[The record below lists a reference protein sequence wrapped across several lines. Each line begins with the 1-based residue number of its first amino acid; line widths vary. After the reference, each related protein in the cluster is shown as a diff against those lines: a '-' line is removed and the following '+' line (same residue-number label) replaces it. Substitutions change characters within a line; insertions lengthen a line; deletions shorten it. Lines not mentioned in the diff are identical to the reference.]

1 MRIGVKSSRSLL
13 PLGGMVEQVEI
24 VRVYAVRIVEG
35 SGQVRFDHVFWSGN
49 KRSPRSVATAPT
61 VRKTRDPFFPFIH
74 SASVAIAT
82 IPLYLSN
89 VIFHRI
95 EPFLTQIGLSN
106 QYSLCDLVFSVS
118 SENPELNLQLK
129 SEG

>member
-1 MRIGVKSSRSLL
+1 VRIGVKSSRSLL

-61 VRKTRDPFFPFIH
+61 VRNIRDSTSTQPRLPLPQYPQSRQQDSLRSFWTI
-74 SASVAIAT
+74 SWRAMAAT
-82 IPLYLSN
+82 CGE
-89 VIFHRI
+89 VR
-95 EPFLTQIGLSN
+95 
-106 QYSLCDLVFSVS
+106 
-118 SENPELNLQLK
+118 
-129 SEG
+129 

>member
-61 VRKTRDPFFPFIH
+61 VRKTRDPFFPSH
-74 SASVAIAT
+74 
-82 IPLYLSN
+82 PLSLGCHCHNTVVPVKCYLS
-89 VIFHRI
+89 
-95 EPFLTQIGLSN
+95 
-106 QYSLCDLVFSVS
+106 
-118 SENPELNLQLK
+118 
-129 SEG
+129 